1 MSRRSTRLRARPTTK
16 GRKPQRGPSRR
27 SEQHNGCRS
36 REREIRYTYAT
47 YLSTLTSNKVL
58 SCGSTLRREPPP
70 AAPSQALRLD
80 SAPSHKGRARAPARH
95 MQGRACRA
103 LATCR
108 PGRPSRSGGL
118 RPKKTDTRMICP
130 CPISISHFRLP
141 TPAHP
146 PCCRVR
152 VSSPPHRHSVCCS
165 HDSRNPGIGRTN
177 SSSRKLRDPS
187 RWHGLWGINI
197 LQPQHGLSTQ

>member
-47 YLSTLTSNKVL
+47 YLSTLTNKVL
-58 SCGSTLRREPPP
+58 SCGGTLRREPPP

-118 RPKKTDTRMICP
+118 RPKKTDIRMICP
-130 CPISISHFRLP
+130 MPNLHLISTLP
-141 TPAHP
+141 T
-146 PCCRVR
+146 
-152 VSSPPHRHSVCCS
+152 S
-165 HDSRNPGIGRTN
+165 DSRPPALL
-177 SSSRKLRDPS
+177 SRKGFLTSPQTLSLLLARFP
-187 RWHGLWGINI
+187 
-197 LQPQHGLSTQ
+197 QPRNRPHQLVVAQAEGPKSLARVVGH